1 MLVSYADDYK
11 ELGDAGDFLLSSK
24 RMVMLNLHLEP
35 LSSLQIASVDVP
47 YMGISCLYVYSIFCI
62 VMYIFI
68 YIMQFSSKESDREKQ
83 TDRQADQK
91 KERNKQTNKERN
103 KDKRR
108 EH

>member
-35 LSSLQIASVDVP
+35 LSSLQIASV
-47 YMGISCLYVYSIFCI
+47 MGISCLYVYSIFCI

-68 YIMQFSSKESDREKQ
+68 YHAKFK
-83 TDRQADQK
+83 
-91 KERNKQTNKERN
+91 
-103 KDKRR
+103 
-108 EH
+108 